1 MQEQCTGIVAARLL
15 HAPPSPTRRRKKNPA
30 TGGSGST
37 SSPLLFLAGGD
48 NHRYL
53 QKEETQKAVDF
64 NFLSFFDLFQS
75 SFFSSVQFHCFS
87 LLCFRRRQDQGFT
100 GD

>member
-1 MQEQCTGIVAARLL
+1 MHGNSGGASSPRATVT
-15 HAPPSPTRRRKKNPA
+15 HAPPQEKPSNR
-30 TGGSGST
+30 GSGST

-75 SFFSSVQFHCFS
+75 SFFSSV
-87 LLCFRRRQDQGFT
+87 
-100 GD
+100 